1 MSETYRSEVR
11 TLDLFGG
18 MAEEHFK
25 TLMRGSYVQ
34 DFPPQIQ
41 LVTEGDRSDFLHIL
55 IAGSVELYA
64 SWNGRET
71 TLAMVQPVSTFILAA
86 SIRDAPYLMSA
97 RTIEKSRIAL
107 IPSVDVRTVF
117 DLDGDF
123 ARAIVAELAQSY
135 RSVVKTTKDLKLR
148 TSLERLANYLL
159 REQRRSGGDAQFLLP
174 IDKKRLAALL
184 GMTAENLSRAIR
196 NLQSYGVRID
206 GARVTIVDQGEL
218 ERFAKPNRLIDDH
231 TS

>member
-135 RSVVKTTKDLKLR
+135 RSVVKTAKDLKLR

-159 REQRRSGGDAQFLLP
+159 REQRRSGGEAQFLLP